1 MYKISKTCGITIYIF
16 TFYKKDFIEKN
27 YVFCGGDSK
36 TLTKLF
42 PGIWKVVHLQTTNTD
57 RPNQWNIAF

>member
-1 MYKISKTCGITIYIF
+1 MQRYKKMFGKSKKSLPLLMYKISKTCGITIYIF

-42 PGIWKVVHLQTTNTD
+42 PGI
-57 RPNQWNIAF
+57 